1 MPPVSGTLV
10 NPRQNVRLRDQCEFR
25 QCFRCWLSIS
35 VTSRY
40 PNAHWTAQP
49 AVHDFKKALLL
60 APRSQTPAFDTWSVP
75 DQAPDY
81 HFRQRES
88 FPDYSQQLVEK
99 VLSLVDCYQQN
110 MHTEGYSPFHFRFQE
125 AESRSSSLLIC
136 SLFVV
141 GHNSFSP
148 HQQAVSRL
156 SSLSFSCW
164 PY

>member
-40 PNAHWTAQP
+40 PNVHWTAQP
-49 AVHDFKKALLL
+49 AVHGFKKALLL
-60 APRSQTPAFDTWSVP
+60 APRSQTPAFDTWSVL

-88 FPDYSQQLVEK
+88 FPDYSQQLAEK
-99 VLSLVDCYQQN
+99 VLSLVDYYQQN
-110 MHTEGYSPFHFRFQE
+110 IHTEGYPLFISDFRKQKAE
-125 AESRSSSLLIC
+125 AL
-136 SLFVV
+136 
-141 GHNSFSP
+141 
-148 HQQAVSRL
+148 
-156 SSLSFSCW
+156 

>member
-1 MPPVSGTLV
+1 MINVSSVSAFVVGCLY
-10 NPRQNVRLRDQCEFR
+10 RLPADTQM
-25 QCFRCWLSIS
+25 SIGLPS
-35 VTSRY
+35 PLY
-40 PNAHWTAQP
+40 TAS
-49 AVHDFKKALLL
+49 KKPFYI

-75 DQAPDY
+75 DQAPAY

-99 VLSLVDCYQQN
+99 VLLLVDCYQQN
-110 MHTEGYSPFHFRFQE
+110 MHTEGYSPFHSRFQE

-148 HQQAVSRL
+148 YQQAVFRL